1 MTPVAS
7 SVTSLLGLSPSHPHV
22 QGTLKYIIKSSS
34 IQEVSVSVTIVFR
47 PLPPPKTIIDQPQN
61 QYTSIFLFVHI
72 IVILVTNV
80 KAAAL
85 IISYLLVK
93 LLLIFVLSKPL
104 QNDKDSVQT
113 PQLFFRHFF
122 T

>member
-1 MTPVAS
+1 M
-7 SVTSLLGLSPSHPHV
+7 
-22 QGTLKYIIKSSS
+22 QGTLKYIITSSS

-47 PLPPPKTIIDQPQN
+47 PLPPPNTIIDQPQK

-85 IISYLLVK
+85 IISYMLVK
-93 LLLIFVLSKPL
+93 LLLIFVLSKQL
-104 QNDKDSVQT
+104 QNDKDNVQT